1 MATEK
6 TADNAPDNAPD
17 NTGQHFAAE
26 YAKVQQSLFAY
37 IFTLVPH
44 LSDAQD
50 VLQETNLA
58 LWAKREQ
65 YDPARPFWPW
75 ACRFA
80 QTQVLAF
87 LKRHKHDK
95 LRFSPD
101 LAEVLTRGLADAQF
115 WRDRH
120 GEALDHCLQKLAP
133 GSADLLKQRHGE
145 RLAVTEI
152 ARRAGR
158 SSEAV
163 KSLLYRAR
171 LALAQCIQRTLAA
184 WERS

>member
-1 MATEK
+1 MTTQEK
-6 TADNAPDNAPD
+6 SE
-17 NTGQHFAAE
+17 QFAAE

-37 IFTLVPH
+37 ILTLVPH

-87 LKRHKHDK
+87 LKRHKSDR
-95 LRFSPD
+95 LRFNPD
-101 LAEVLTRGLADAQF
+101 LANLLVREIEEEQAR
-115 WRDRH
+115 
-120 GEALDHCLQKLAP
+120 ENPNSSALDHCLKLLP
-133 GSADLLKQRHGE
+133 PSSAELLKQRHGE
-145 RLAVTEI
+145 GLSVERI
-152 ARRAGR
+152 AQRAGR
-158 SSEAV
+158 SAEAV

-171 LALAQCIQRTLAA
+171 QALVQCMRRTLAA
-184 WERS
+184 WERH